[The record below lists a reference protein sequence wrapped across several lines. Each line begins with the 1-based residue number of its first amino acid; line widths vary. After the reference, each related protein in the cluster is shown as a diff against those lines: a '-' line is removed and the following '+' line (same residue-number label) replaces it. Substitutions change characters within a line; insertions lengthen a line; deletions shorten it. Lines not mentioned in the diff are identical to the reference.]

1 MKKNKKYQATQ
12 DPNLSRE
19 AEKYERPV
27 PSREYIL
34 QVLVEAKAEL
44 FLEDFLDLFIIDDD
58 SGKEGVRRRLRAMVR
73 DGQLVC
79 NPEGAYRPFIE
90 GKDKAP
96 PPYIPRPRQDDV
108 INQAQAIHAAI
119 KHYNLPHEWS
129 DAVVEESKQFDL
141 HIPANEIKNR
151 RDLRALPF
159 VTIDGEDARDFD
171 DAVYCEPLKNGQ
183 FKLIVAIADVSFYVR
198 PGMAL
203 DNEAYTRGTSI
214 YFPGRVI
221 PMLPEILSNEL
232 CSLKP
237 NVDRL
242 SMAAEM
248 RISSEG
254 QLLSYEFY
262 PTVIRSQARLTYNQV
277 AQVLENHTL
286 ATQTPHLEFA
296 AVWPHI
302 FVLHDLYK
310 ILYSARQE
318 RGALDFDTV
327 EGVLILDEKGELA
340 EIKSTP
346 RNDAHRLIEEM
357 MLTANVAAA
366 DFFLKHDALGI
377 YRIHEGVRIEKFENL
392 RDFLKVRS
400 IPLGKAPPTVK
411 ELNAVLSAAQ
421 KREDYPII
429 QTVVLRS
436 LNQAIYSANNVGHY
450 GLAYQA
456 YTHFTSPIRRY
467 PDLLVHR
474 LIRAILNQQDDS
486 GAYYAEEDLQAMCVH
501 TSHTERQA
509 DEASREVSSTLKCGL
524 VKKHLGGTFT
534 GIISAVTGFG
544 MFVTIDDL
552 LIDGLIHISTLPSDF
567 YQFDA
572 PHHRLIGERSGK
584 IFQLGQAV
592 KIRVVKVNI
601 WDRKVDFVLV

>member
-1 MKKNKKYQATQ
+1 MKQKKYQAAK

-34 QVLVEAKAEL
+34 EVLTEAKAEL
-44 FLEDFLDLFIIDDD
+44 FLEDFLDLFVIDDD

-73 DGQLVC
+73 DGELVC
-79 NPEGAYRPFIE
+79 NPEGAYRPFIQ

-96 PPYIPRPRQDDV
+96 PPYIPRPRQDESV
-108 INQAQAIHAAI
+108 NQDLAIRAAI

-129 DAVVEESKQFDL
+129 DEVLDEIEPLQPT
-141 HIPANEIKNR
+141 IPAAEISQR
-151 RDLRALPF
+151 RDCRHLPF

-171 DAVYCEPLKNGQ
+171 DAVYGEALKNGQ
-183 FKLIVAIADVSFYVR
+183 FKLMVAIADVSFYVR
-198 PGMAL
+198 PGTHL

-237 NVDRL
+237 HVDRL
-242 SMAAEM
+242 SMIADM
-248 RISSEG
+248 LISSEG
-254 QLLSYEFY
+254 KLLSYEFY
-262 PTVIRSQARLTYNQV
+262 PAVIRSQARLTYNLV
-277 AQVLENHTL
+277 AAVLENPGLST
-286 ATQTPHLEFA
+286 TPPYQEFA
-296 AVWPHI
+296 SVWPHI
-302 FVLHDLYK
+302 ATLHSLYK
-310 ILYSARQE
+310 VLYKARE
-318 RGALDFDTV
+318 ARGALDFDTV
-327 EGVLILDEKGELA
+327 EGVLILNDKGELT
-340 EIKSTP
+340 EIKATP

-357 MLTANVAAA
+357 MLMANVAAA
-366 DFFLKHDALGI
+366 DFFIKHDALGI
-377 YRIHEGVRIEKFENL
+377 YRIHEGVRLEKFDDL

-400 IPLGKAPPTVK
+400 IPLGKTPPKVK
-411 ELNAVLSAAQ
+411 ELNAVLAAAHQ
-421 KREDYPII
+421 REDYPII

-436 LNQAIYSANNVGHY
+436 LNQAMYSADNVGHY
-450 GLAYQA
+450 GLAYEA

-474 LIRAILNQQDDS
+474 LIRAILDQQDES
-486 GAYYAEEDLQAMCVH
+486 GAYYLEEDLQAMCTH

-509 DEASREVSSTLKCGL
+509 DEASREVSSTLKCAL
-524 VKKHLGGTFT
+524 VKKHLGATFT
-534 GIISAVTGFG
+534 GLISAVTGFG

-552 LIDGLIHISTLPSDF
+552 LIDGLIHISSLPHDF

-572 PHHRLIGERSGK
+572 THHRLVGERSGK

-592 KIRVVKVNI
+592 KIRVVKVNV
-601 WDRKVDFVLV
+601 WERKVDFVLA

>member
-1 MKKNKKYQATQ
+1 MKKNQYQAAK

-27 PSREYIL
+27 PSREYIQ
-34 QVLVEAKAEL
+34 QVLVDAKAEL
-44 FLEDFLDLFIIDDD
+44 FLEDFLDLFVIDDD

-79 NPEGAYRPFIE
+79 NPQGAYRPFVE

-96 PPYIPRPRQDDV
+96 PPYVMRPRQDDV
-108 INQAQAIHAAI
+108 VTQDVAIRAAI

-129 DAVVEESKQFDL
+129 EEVEAEIKKFTTT
-141 HIPANEIKNR
+141 IPAAEIKKR
-151 RDLRALPF
+151 RDCRDLPF

-171 DAVYCEPLKNGQ
+171 DAVYCEALPDGE
-183 FKLIVAIADVSFYVR
+183 FKLMVAIADVSFYVR
-198 PGMAL
+198 PGTHL

-242 SMAAEM
+242 AMIAEM
-248 RISSEG
+248 RISAQG
-254 QLLSYEFY
+254 HLSAYEFY
-262 PTVIRSQARLTYNQV
+262 PGVIRSQARLTYQLV
-277 AQVLENHTL
+277 AQVLGNHAL
-286 ATQTPHLEFA
+286 IKEAPYQEFA
-296 AVWPHI
+296 NIWAPV
-302 FVLHDLYK
+302 FVLQDLYK
-310 ILYSARQE
+310 VLYIARQE

-327 EGVLILDEKGELA
+327 EGVLVLDEQGQLA
-340 EIKSTP
+340 EIKSAP

-357 MLTANVAAA
+357 MLMANVAAA
-366 DFFLKHDALGI
+366 DFFLRHECTGI
-377 YRIHEGVRIEKFENL
+377 YRIHEGVRVEKFEGL

-400 IPLGKAPPTVK
+400 IPLGKTVPKVK
-411 ELNAVLSAAQ
+411 ELNAVLTAAQ

-436 LNQAIYSANNVGHY
+436 LNQALYSAHNVGHY
-450 GLAYQA
+450 GLAYEG

-474 LIRAILNQQDDS
+474 LIRAILSHQDHS
-486 GAYYAEEDLQAMCVH
+486 GAQYGAEDLQAMCVH

-509 DEASREVSSTLKCGL
+509 DEASREVSSALKCGL
-524 VKKHLGGTFT
+524 IKKHLGGTFT
-534 GIISAVTGFG
+534 GLISAVTGFG
-544 MFVTIDDL
+544 MFVTLDDL

-572 PHHRLIGERSGK
+572 THHRLVGERSGK

-592 KIRVVKVNI
+592 KIRVVKVNV
-601 WDRKVDFVLV
+601 WERKVDFVLVD

>member
-1 MKKNKKYQATQ
+1 MKKTKYQAAK

-34 QVLVEAKAEL
+34 EVLKEAKAEL
-44 FLEDFLDLFIIDDD
+44 FLEDFIDLFVIDDD

-96 PPYIPRPRQDDV
+96 PPYVIRSRQDET
-108 INQAQAIHAAI
+108 INQDLAIRSAI

-129 DAVVEESKQFDL
+129 DELSEEIKKFETT
-141 HIPANEIKNR
+141 IPAAEIKKR
-151 RDLRALPF
+151 RDCRHLPF

-183 FKLIVAIADVSFYVR
+183 FKLMVAIADVSFYVR
-198 PGMAL
+198 PGTHL

-242 SMAAEM
+242 SMIAEM
-248 RISSEG
+248 LISAEG
-254 QLLSYEFY
+254 KLLSYEFY
-262 PTVIRSQARLTYNQV
+262 PSVIRSQARLTYNLV
-277 AQVLENHTL
+277 AAVLAQPEL
-286 ATQTPHLEFA
+286 AKEAPYQEFA
-296 AVWPHI
+296 SVWPPV
-302 FVLHDLYK
+302 FKLYDLYK
-310 ILYSARQE
+310 ILLAAREQ

-340 EIKSTP
+340 EIKSSP

-357 MLTANVAAA
+357 MLMANVAAA
-366 DFFLKHDALGI
+366 EFFLKHEALGI
-377 YRIHEGVRIEKFENL
+377 YRIHEGVRLEKFEDL

-400 IPLGKAPPTVK
+400 IPLGKNPPKVK
-411 ELNAVLSAAQ
+411 ELNAVLAAAQ

-436 LNQAIYSANNVGHY
+436 LNQAMYSPNNVGHY
-450 GLAYQA
+450 GLAYDG

-474 LIRAILNQQDDS
+474 LIRAILDHTDHS
-486 GAYYAEEDLQAMCVH
+486 GAYYAEEDLDAMCTH

-524 VKKHLGGTFT
+524 VKKHLGATFS

-552 LIDGLIHISTLPSDF
+552 LIDGLIHISSLPSDF

-572 PHHRLIGERSGK
+572 PHHRLVGERSGK

-601 WDRKVDFVLV
+601 WERKVDFVLA